1 MAILISKYHKMKD
14 IRNCGSGNAGM
25 TNMLRTFGM
34 KAAVFTFAGDFLKG
48 VLAVSI
54 SRFILKDIGMP
65 FDIGYVAAIF
75 VVLGHIFPIYFGFN
89 GGKGVATAFGAM
101 LMLNSLAF
109 FTILVG
115 LVPMLFIIRIVSAI
129 SLCGAAMYPV
139 LIFVITYLSEENF
152 WHVVIPNTFFSI
164 IISALAFYA
173 HRENIKRFRNGTER
187 FFGDK
192 NDEN

>member
-1 MAILISKYHKMKD
+1 MKD

-164 IISALAFYA
+164 IISALAQLIAF
-173 HRENIKRFRNGTER
+173 
-187 FFGDK
+187 
-192 NDEN
+192 